1 MFTTRPHRLRLMA
14 GSAARIVW
22 NIPSISARSTPCHAA
37 SSTFVMS
44 CRGSHD
50 PPALFTRMSTGPSS
64 CSARVNIFRTSSPFA
79 VSARATM
86 ARVPSPAI
94 AFTRRRLFVAEV
106 RPFVPW
112 FRTTSAPSRAKVSA
126 MLLPMPS
133 PVLPVTRAARPLSD
147 PDMLREPH
155 PVNNCIEADPHEEL
169 SGRRRPGGPKF
180 RISDFRAILFIARE
194 GHGLRDGLDHAANRR
209 FRHVRYRERDSDR
222 VGNRHRPPV
231 RFANIEHRVGSRDS
245 GYCLPRLARG
255 HAPDEG
261 PRSDSKSVGR

>member
-1 MFTTRPHRLRLMA
+1 M
-14 GSAARIVW
+14 
-22 NIPSISARSTPCHAA
+22 PSISARRTPCQAA

-44 CRGSHD
+44 CRGSHN

-64 CSARVNIFRTSSPFA
+64 CSARMNIFRTSSPFA
-79 VSARATM
+79 VLAGMTM
-86 ARVPSPAI
+86 ARAPSAST

-106 RPFVPW
+106 RRFVPW
-112 FRTTSAPSRAKVSA
+112 FRTTPAPSRAKVSA

-133 PVLPVTRAARPLSD
+133 PVLPVTRATRPFSD
-147 PDMLREPH
+147 PDMRREPH

-180 RISDFRAILFIARE
+180 RISDFRPILFIARE

-231 RFANIEHRVGSRDS
+231 RFANLEHRVGGRDS
-245 GYCLPRLARG
+245 GYWLPGL
-255 HAPDEG
+255 
-261 PRSDSKSVGR
+261 V